1 MKGFPVL
8 DHVLESLKS
17 DAAASMAQYPQYA
30 GKFNDYV
37 LVKIKKDV
45 KTKMGLAFS
54 KNEVTIA
61 EKHPYAE
68 LPDCISV
75 WSFKNKTSTVI
86 KAKLVEYY

>member
-1 MKGFPVL
+1 
-8 DHVLESLKS
+8 
-17 DAAASMAQYPQYA
+17 
-30 GKFNDYV
+30 
-37 LVKIKKDV
+37 
-45 KTKMGLAFS
+45 MGLAFS